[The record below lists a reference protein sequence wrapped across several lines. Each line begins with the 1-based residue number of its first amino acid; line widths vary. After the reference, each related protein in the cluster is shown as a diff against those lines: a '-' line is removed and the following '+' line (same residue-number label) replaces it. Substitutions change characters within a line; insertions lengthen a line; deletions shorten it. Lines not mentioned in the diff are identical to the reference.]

1 MIQGLEH
8 FLSTAGYLAL
18 FLLTVAQCCG
28 FPISSE
34 VVLPFAGVLTVT
46 GTLNLPVVIAVALLG
61 ELVGALIAYGV
72 AAWVGRAALLGFG
85 SRFKLKESHF
95 EAAERFYERRGVVAV
110 GVGRVLPVIR
120 SYTSFPPGF
129 SRMPLLRF
137 VLATLLGALVWDTS
151 LTVAGMELGRHFNE
165 IGKVLKPLEYVV
177 AFLLVAALLYGVF
190 RYINRP
196 LPQGEDGSR

>member
-95 EAAERFYERRGVVAV
+95 EAARSEERRV
-110 GVGRVLPVIR
+110 G
-120 SYTSFPPGF
+120 
-129 SRMPLLRF
+129 
-137 VLATLLGALVWDTS
+137 
-151 LTVAGMELGRHFNE
+151 
-165 IGKVLKPLEYVV
+165 
-177 AFLLVAALLYGVF
+177 
-190 RYINRP
+190 
-196 LPQGEDGSR
+196 

>member
-1 MIQGLEH
+1 M
-8 FLSTAGYLAL
+8 
-18 FLLTVAQCCG
+18 
-28 FPISSE
+28 
-34 VVLPFAGVLTVT
+34 
-46 GTLNLPVVIAVALLG
+46 
-61 ELVGALIAYGV
+61 
-72 AAWVGRAALLGFG
+72 
-85 SRFKLKESHF
+85 
-95 EAAERFYERRGVVAV
+95 
-110 GVGRVLPVIR
+110 IR

-196 LPQGEDGSR
+196 LPQGKDGSR